1 MVFKNSEQVKFAMK
15 NYYDSLNGETKE
27 ITDPLQ
33 EADMN
38 AYQKSLEQQAD
49 NLQDAGARRAQQERM
64 RMQEQQKLQQEQ
76 QQSEGS
82 VRYEKGYYDGY
93 ADALDEIN
101 ERLAAEEEDE
111 YDFGRHYS
119 GKDRKKKKRVVYE
132 EEYGN
137 EEEVVVRKK
146 RRKRRGHPVLTTIIV
161 LLILIVAGGF
171 LLARSL
177 FGRVTR
183 VDPVADEAADAH
195 ANAVGVVLT
204 KDPAVKNILLIG
216 SDARDYDGSRQRS
229 DSMILCSINT
239 NTSTITLTS
248 FMRDMYVPIPDY
260 GSDKLNAAYAYGD
273 MLLLDETI
281 QEDFGIDING
291 NAVVDFDGFIQALTA
306 VGNINVELT
315 QEEAN
320 YLNGGGWEDQGING
334 NDGTWN
340 LQAGMN
346 SLTPAQALAYCRIR
360 YIGNSDWERT
370 ERQRKVFM
378 AAFSQFKH
386 SNPFTQYRVVSNA
399 LESVTTDMSDMTL
412 LSLLF
417 RALLLRNSEIEN
429 YLIPAEGTYYI
440 DYIDGMDVLV
450 PDLQQ
455 NSAYLRENIYG

>member
-1 MVFKNSEQVKFAMK
+1 MK
-15 NYYDSLNGETKE
+15 KYFEIPNGEGKE
-27 ITDPLQ
+27 ITDPLH
-33 EADMN
+33 EADMS

-49 NLQDAGARRAQQERM
+49 NLQNAGVRRAQQEQQKM
-64 RMQEQQKLQQEQ
+64 LEQQRLQEEQ
-76 QQSEGS
+76 RQQARRQAESS

-119 GKDRKKKKRVVYE
+119 GKERKKKKRVVYE
-132 EEYGN
+132 DAYGD
-137 EEEVVVRKK
+137 EDEVVVRRKKK
-146 RRKRRGHPVLTTIIV
+146 REHRGHPVLTAIVVLIILV
-161 LLILIVAGGF
+161 LVGAF
-171 LLARSL
+171 LLARAL
-177 FGRVTR
+177 FGRVTH
-183 VDPVADEAADAH
+183 VDPVADQAADAH

-216 SDARDYDGSRQRS
+216 SDARETDGTRQRS

-239 NTSTITLTS
+239 NTGTITLTS
-248 FMRDMYVPIPDY
+248 FLRDMYVPIPDY

-281 QEDFGIDING
+281 QEDFHVDING
-291 NAVVDFDGFIQALTA
+291 NALVDFDGFIQALTA
-306 VGNINVELT
+306 VGNVNIELT
-315 QEEAN
+315 QEEAD
-320 YLNGGGWEDQGING
+320 YLNGGAWEDQGLNG

-346 SLTPAQALAYCRIR
+346 SLNPAQALAYCRIR

-370 ERQRKVFM
+370 ERQRKVIM
-378 AAFSQFKH
+378 AAFSEFKQ
-386 SNPFTQYRVVSNA
+386 SNPITQYRVISNA
-399 LESVTTDMSDMTL
+399 LGSVTTDMSGMSM

-429 YLIPAEGTYYI
+429 YLIPVEGTYYI
-440 DYIDGMDVLV
+440 DNIDGMDVLV
-450 PDLQQ
+450 PDLEQ
-455 NSAYLRENIYG
+455 NSAYLREYIYG